1 MREPILARAVCILGR
16 RVAHFFG
23 FSVHLFPLAGVDVI
37 VAFVS
42 TDISE
47 LTQTPARRGK
57 AGTFCMVLAAGQLQS
72 LGTDAAALRR
82 KRPEEQYDD
91 IVAAMRRRCLED
103 QKKRKEKQVL
113 RARELD
119 ASSHALFDALL
130 RADVQSGRAVLQ
142 TILWD
147 GTHIS
152 ETGSGSVLSSATAG
166 APSRTCD
173 ISSSSS
179 RRIERP
185 STLPERLHF
194 HIEVLWA
201 RV

>member
-1 MREPILARAVCILGR
+1 
-16 RVAHFFG
+16 
-23 FSVHLFPLAGVDVI
+23 
-37 VAFVS
+37 
-42 TDISE
+42 
-47 LTQTPARRGK
+47 
-57 AGTFCMVLAAGQLQS
+57 MVLAAGQLQS

-82 KRPEEQYDD
+82 KRPAEQYGD

-119 ASSHALFDALL
+119 ASSHALFDTLL
-130 RADVQSGRAVLQ
+130 RADVQSAERCSKNSLGWNPHA
-142 TILWD
+142 
-147 GTHIS
+147 
-152 ETGSGSVLSSATAG
+152 EPGSGSVLSSATAG

-201 RV
+201 RVTRHRCQRGLGQQLEAQHGALEHAEGAAARNEGSMRNEVWQRSHTI